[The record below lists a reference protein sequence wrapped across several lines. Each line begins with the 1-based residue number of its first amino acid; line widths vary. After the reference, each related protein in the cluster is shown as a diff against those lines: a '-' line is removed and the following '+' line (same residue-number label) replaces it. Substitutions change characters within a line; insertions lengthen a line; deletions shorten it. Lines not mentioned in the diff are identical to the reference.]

1 MRDEVPDCKLGTLAV
16 GASAIISVTV
26 RAGSAGT
33 IANTATVDAFEDDPD
48 FTRLQVTSFD
58 GS

>member
-1 MRDEVPDCKLGTLAV
+1 MLDYARRAM
-16 GASAIISVTV
+16 
-26 RAGSAGT
+26 RAGYPREEFRRAPEF
-33 IANTATVDAFEDDPD
+33 DAFEDDPD